1 MGLMQARSLHIH
13 IDRLTL
19 EGKTPREGRSIV
31 AAIER
36 RLTELANRAPASLL
50 TINAANSA
58 TNYAPI
64 QRMDAGTVAHGASA
78 DAIGSHIATQVFRK
92 LGGLDNA

>member
-1 MGLMQARSLHIH
+1 MQARSLHIH

-19 EGKTPREGRSIV
+19 EGKTPREGRSII
-31 AAIER
+31 AAMER

-50 TINAANSA
+50 TNN
-58 TNYAPI
+58 API

-92 LGGLDNA
+92 LGGLGNA